1 MINDN
6 KLFFP
11 YLLKETCYGYLL
23 ELPRRGDSNKY
34 SHMFLGV
41 LNTIFLNISNYLPH
55 LELKNGSIQ
64 IVFKTNFVVISNVG
78 IKRFDCKT
86 VLVL

>member
-11 YLLKETCYGYLL
+11 YLLQETYIVDIEAILTNY
-23 ELPRRGDSNKY
+23 PQRK
-34 SHMFLGV
+34 FLGV

-55 LELKNGSIQ
+55 LELG
-64 IVFKTNFVVISNVG
+64 IVPF
-78 IKRFDCKT
+78 RW
-86 VLVL
+86 LL